1 MKGQK
6 LTKGSDEQLPN
17 WMKENGK
24 WNEKLTIFT
33 LLYWKYIIHFILL
46 NWKYVHNVFTV
57 LFFFQIFKVY
67 SR

>member
-24 WNEKLTIFT
+24 WNEKITIFT
-33 LLYWKYIIHFILL
+33 LLY
-46 NWKYVHNVFTV
+46 
-57 LFFFQIFKVY
+57 
-67 SR
+67 

>member
-24 WNEKLTIFT
+24 LNEKLTIFT
-33 LLYWKYIIHFILL
+33 LLTENILYTL
-46 NWKYVHNVFTV
+46 Y
-57 LFFFQIFKVY
+57 Y
-67 SR
+67 